1 MATSARTVR
10 SNAAPAGRER
20 ESKETSRR
28 PELTVI
34 KGRRTASNAV
44 GEGFERL
51 LTWTRARS
59 MPLLQVV
66 VAVAFLAACLLGSLA
81 LRTQMAQNSFE
92 QTRVQD
98 NISTLTQ
105 DVQDDQ
111 AKLDALQASLPQK
124 AQDMGMVPQQGSIS
138 IDLSGYQPSQ
148 QANQPSKG
156 AGQ

>member
-28 PELTVI
+28 PELTAI

-111 AKLDALQASLPQK
+111 AKLDELEASLPQK

-138 IDLSGYQPSQ
+138 IDLSGYQPS
-148 QANQPSKG
+148 KG
-156 AGQ
+156 AGHE

>member
-1 MATSARTVR
+1 
-10 SNAAPAGRER
+10 
-20 ESKETSRR
+20 
-28 PELTVI
+28 
-34 KGRRTASNAV
+34 
-44 GEGFERL
+44 
-51 LTWTRARS
+51 
-59 MPLLQVV
+59 MPLLQVI
-66 VAVAFLAACLLGSLA
+66 VAVAFLAVCLLGSLA

>member
-1 MATSARTVR
+1 MMATSARTVR

-34 KGRRTASNAV
+34 KGRRTAGNAV

-111 AKLDALQASLPQK
+111 AKLDELEASLPQK

-138 IDLSGYQPSQ
+138 IDLSGYQPS
-148 QANQPSKG
+148 KG
-156 AGQ
+156 AGHE

>member
-111 AKLDALQASLPQK
+111 AKLDELEASLPQK

-138 IDLSGYQPSQ
+138 IDLSGYQPS
-148 QANQPSKG
+148 KG
-156 AGQ
+156 GGHE

>member
-34 KGRRTASNAV
+34 KGRRTAGNAV

-111 AKLDALQASLPQK
+111 AKLDELEASLPQK

-138 IDLSGYQPSQ
+138 IDLSGYQPS
-148 QANQPSKG
+148 KG
-156 AGQ
+156 AGHE

>member
-1 MATSARTVR
+1 MMATSARTVR

-111 AKLDALQASLPQK
+111 AKLDELEASLPQK

-138 IDLSGYQPSQ
+138 IDLSGYQPS
-148 QANQPSKG
+148 KG
-156 AGQ
+156 AGHE

>member
-111 AKLDALQASLPQK
+111 AKLDELEASLPQK
-124 AQDMGMVPQQGSIS
+124 AQDMGMVPQQDSIS
-138 IDLSGYQPSQ
+138 IDLSGYQPS
-148 QANQPSKG
+148 KG
-156 AGQ
+156 AGHE

>member
-111 AKLDALQASLPQK
+111 AKLDELEASLPQK

-138 IDLSGYQPSQ
+138 IDLSGYQPS
-148 QANQPSKG
+148 KG
-156 AGQ
+156 AGHE